1 MGQFVAQR
9 LVWSVFV
16 LFGVATA
23 VFVILHLS
31 GDPTA
36 LMLPADARPEDAAR
50 LRQAFGF
57 DRPLPIQYLDFL
69 WGALRGDL
77 GASLRFQQPALGL
90 VLERVPMTLL
100 LAVSGLTFA
109 IVLALPIGILSA
121 ARRGTWIDSFGMTLA
136 LLGQS
141 IPVFWLGLMLI
152 MVFAV
157 GLHWLPALGGG
168 GPDHLVLPTISLGM
182 FSAAATARLLRAGLI
197 DVLEQEYVRTARAK
211 GLGERSVLLGH
222 AVRNALIP
230 VVTMLGL
237 QFGALLGGALVTETI
252 FAWPG
257 MGRLLIQA
265 IYNRDYPL
273 AQAAILWLA
282 LIFVVVNLLVDVLY
296 AVLDPRIRY
305 AR

>member
-1 MGQFVAQR
+1 MGRYVAQR
-9 LVWSVFV
+9 LVWSGFV
-16 LFGVATA
+16 LFGVATV

-36 LMLPADARPEDAAR
+36 LMLPADARPEDAVR
-50 LRQAFGF
+50 LRHAFGF
-57 DRPLPIQYLDFL
+57 DRPLPVQYLDFL
-69 WGALRGDL
+69 WGAIRGDL
-77 GASLRFQQPALGL
+77 GSSLRFQQPALGL

-109 IVLALPIGILSA
+109 IILALPIGILSA
-121 ARRGTWIDSFGMTLA
+121 ARRGTWIDSVGMTVA

-141 IPVFWLGLMLI
+141 VPVFWLGLMLI

-157 GLHWLPALGGG
+157 GLHWLPAIGGG
-168 GPDHLVLPTISLGM
+168 GLDHLVLPTISLGM

-197 DVLEQEYVRTARAK
+197 EVLDQEFVRTARAK
-211 GLGERSVLLGH
+211 GLAERTVLLGH

-230 VVTMLGL
+230 VVTMLGV

-252 FAWPG
+252 FSWPG

-282 LIFVVVNLLVDVLY
+282 LIFVAVNLLVDLLY
-296 AVLDPRIRY
+296 GVLDPRIRY

>member
-1 MGQFVAQR
+1 MGRFVAQR
-9 LVWSVFV
+9 MVWSVFV

-23 VFVILHLS
+23 VFIILHLS

-50 LRQAFGF
+50 LRHAFGF
-57 DRPLPIQYLDFL
+57 DRPLPVQYVDFL
-69 WGALRGDL
+69 AGLLHGDL
-77 GASLRFQQPALGL
+77 GTSLRFQQPALGL

-100 LAVSGLTFA
+100 LAVSGLTFS
-109 IVLALPIGILSA
+109 IVLALPIGIMSA
-121 ARRGTWIDSFGMTLA
+121 ARRGTWIDSLGMSVA

-141 IPVFWLGLMLI
+141 VPVFWLGLMLI

-157 GLHWLPALGGG
+157 GLRWLPALGSGG
-168 GPDHLVLPTISLGM
+168 LDHLVLPTISLGL
-182 FSAAATARLLRAGLI
+182 FSAAATARLLRAGLVE
-197 DVLEQEYVRTARAK
+197 VLDQEYVRTARAK
-211 GLGERSVLLGH
+211 GLAEQRVLLGH
-222 AVRNALIP
+222 AIRNALIP

-282 LIFVVVNLLVDVLY
+282 LIFVAVNLLVDLLY
-296 AVLDPRIRY
+296 GALDPRIRY

>member
-36 LMLPADARPEDAAR
+36 LMLPADAQPEDAVR
-50 LRQAFGF
+50 LRHAFGF

-69 WGALRGDL
+69 WGAVRGDL

-121 ARRGTWIDSFGMTLA
+121 ARRGTWIDSLGMMLA

-141 IPVFWLGLMLI
+141 VPVFWLGLMLI

-157 GLHWLPALGGG
+157 GLHWLPALGSGG
-168 GPDHLVLPTISLGM
+168 LDHLVLPTISLGM

-197 DVLEQEYVRTARAK
+197 DVLEQEFVRTARAK
-211 GLGERSVLLGH
+211 GLAERSVLLGH

-282 LIFVVVNLLVDVLY
+282 LIFVAVNLLVDVLY

>member
-1 MGQFVAQR
+1 MARYVAQR

-23 VFVILHLS
+23 VFIILHLD

-50 LRQAFGF
+50 LRHAFGF

-69 WGALRGDL
+69 SGVLRGDL
-77 GASLRFQQPALGL
+77 GTSLRFQQPALGL

-100 LAVSGLTFA
+100 LALSGLTFS
-109 IVLALPIGILSA
+109 ILLALPIGIASA
-121 ARRGTWIDSFGMTLA
+121 ARRGTWIDSLGMTLA

-141 IPVFWLGLMLI
+141 VPVFWLGLMLI

-157 GLHWLPALGGG
+157 GLHWFPALGSG
-168 GPDHLVLPTISLGM
+168 GPDHLVLPTISLGL
-182 FSAAATARLLRAGLI
+182 FTAAATARLLRAGLVE
-197 DVLEQEYVRTARAK
+197 VLDQEFVRTARAK
-211 GLGERSVLLGH
+211 GLVERRVLLGH

-265 IYNRDYPL
+265 IYNRDYPV

-282 LIFVVVNLLVDVLY
+282 LIFVAVNLLVDLLY
-296 AVLDPRIRY
+296 GVLDPRIRY

>member
-1 MGQFVAQR
+1 MGRFAAQR
-9 LVWSVFV
+9 LAWSVFV

-23 VFVILHLS
+23 VFVILHLN

-36 LMLPADARPEDAAR
+36 LMLPADARPEDAER
-50 LRQAFGF
+50 LRHALGF
-57 DRPLPIQYLDFL
+57 DRPLPVQYLDFVGGL
-69 WGALRGDL
+69 VRGDF
-77 GASLRFQQPALGL
+77 GRSLRYDQPALQL

-100 LAVSGLTFA
+100 LAVSGLLFA
-109 IVLALPIGILSA
+109 IVLAVPIGILSA
-121 ARRGTWIDSFGMTLA
+121 ARRNTWVDHLGMAVA

-141 IPVFWLGLMLI
+141 IPVFWLGLVLI
-152 MVFAV
+152 LLFAV
-157 GLHWLPALGGG
+157 NLHWLPALGSGG
-168 GPDHLVLPTISLGM
+168 LDHLILPTVSLGM
-182 FSAAATARLLRAGLI
+182 FSAAATARLLRAGLS

-211 GLGERSVLLGH
+211 GLRERSVVLGH
-222 AVRNALIP
+222 GVRNALIP
-230 VVTMLGL
+230 VVTVLGI

-257 MGRLLIQA
+257 MGRLLVQA

-282 LIFVVVNLLVDVLY
+282 AMFVLVNLFVDLLY
-296 AVLDPRIRY
+296 GFLDPRIRH

>member
-1 MGQFVAQR
+1 MGRFVVQR
-9 LVWSVFV
+9 MVWSVFV

-23 VFVILHLS
+23 VFIILHLS

-50 LRQAFGF
+50 LRHAFGF
-57 DRPLPIQYLDFL
+57 DRPLPVQYVDFL
-69 WGALRGDL
+69 AGLLRGDL
-77 GASLRFQQPALGL
+77 GTSLRFQQPALGL

-100 LAVSGLTFA
+100 LALSGLTFS
-109 IVLALPIGILSA
+109 IVLALPIGIMSA
-121 ARRGTWIDSFGMTLA
+121 ARRGTWIDSLGMSVA

-141 IPVFWLGLMLI
+141 VPVFWLGLMLI

-157 GLHWLPALGGG
+157 GLHWLPALGSGG
-168 GPDHLVLPTISLGM
+168 LDHLVLPTISLGL
-182 FSAAATARLLRAGLI
+182 FSAAATARLLRAGLVE
-197 DVLEQEYVRTARAK
+197 VLDQEYVRTARAK
-211 GLGERSVLLGH
+211 GLAEQRVLLGH

-237 QFGALLGGALVTETI
+237 QFGALLGGALITETI

-282 LIFVVVNLLVDVLY
+282 LIFVAVNLLVDLLY
-296 AVLDPRIRY
+296 GALDPRIRY

>member
-1 MGQFVAQR
+1 M
-9 LVWSVFV
+9 
-16 LFGVATA
+16 
-23 VFVILHLS
+23 
-31 GDPTA
+31 
-36 LMLPADARPEDAAR
+36 M
-50 LRQAFGF
+50 
-57 DRPLPIQYLDFL
+57 
-69 WGALRGDL
+69 
-77 GASLRFQQPALGL
+77 
-90 VLERVPMTLL
+90 
-100 LAVSGLTFA
+100 
-109 IVLALPIGILSA
+109 
-121 ARRGTWIDSFGMTLA
+121 LA

-152 MVFAV
+152 MLFAV
-157 GLHWLPALGGG
+157 GLHWLPALGSG

-197 DVLEQEYVRTARAK
+197 DVLEQEFVRTARAK
-211 GLGERSVLLGH
+211 GLAERSVLLGH

-282 LIFVVVNLLVDVLY
+282 LIFVAVNLLVDVLY
-296 AVLDPRIRY
+296 AALDPRIRY
-305 AR
+305 AH

>member
-1 MGQFVAQR
+1 MWQFVAQR

-36 LMLPADARPEDAAR
+36 LMLPADARPEDAVR
-50 LRQAFGF
+50 LRHAFGF

-77 GASLRFQQPALGL
+77 GVSLRFQQPALGL

-121 ARRGTWIDSFGMTLA
+121 ARRGTWIDSLGMMLA

-152 MVFAV
+152 MLFAV
-157 GLHWLPALGGG
+157 GLHWLPALGSG

-197 DVLEQEYVRTARAK
+197 DVLEQEFVRTARAK
-211 GLGERSVLLGH
+211 GLAERSVLLGH

-282 LIFVVVNLLVDVLY
+282 LIFVAVNLLVDVLY
-296 AVLDPRIRY
+296 AALDPRIRY
-305 AR
+305 AH

>member
-1 MGQFVAQR
+1 MERYVAQR

-16 LFGVATA
+16 AFGVATA

-36 LMLPADARPEDAAR
+36 LMLPPDARPEDAAR
-50 LRQAFGF
+50 LRHAFGF
-57 DRPLPIQYLDFL
+57 DRPLPVQYADFM
-69 WGALRGDL
+69 WGLIRGDF
-77 GASLRFQQPALGL
+77 GMSIRFQQPAMGL
-90 VLERVPMTLL
+90 VLERVPATLL
-100 LAVSGLTFA
+100 LATSGLAFA
-109 IVLALPIGILSA
+109 MVLALPVGILSA
-121 ARRGTWIDSFGMTLA
+121 ARRGTWIDSLGMAVA

-141 IPVFWLGLMLI
+141 VPVFWLGLMLI
-152 MVFAV
+152 LIFAV
-157 GLHWLPALGGG
+157 GLHWLPSLGGG
-168 GPDHLVLPTISLGM
+168 GADHLVLPTISLGM
-182 FSAAATARLLRAGLI
+182 FSAAATARMLRAGLTE
-197 DVLEQEYVRTARAK
+197 VLEQEYIRTARAK
-211 GLGERSVLLGH
+211 GLRERAVLLRH

-230 VVTMLGL
+230 VITMLGL

-257 MGRLLIQA
+257 MGRLLVQA

-282 LIFVVVNLLVDVLY
+282 FIFVVVNLVVDLLY
-296 AVLDPRIRY
+296 ATLDPRIRL

>member
-1 MGQFVAQR
+1 MGRFVAQR
-9 LVWSVFV
+9 MVWSVFV

-23 VFVILHLS
+23 VFIILHLS

-50 LRQAFGF
+50 LRHAFGF
-57 DRPLPIQYLDFL
+57 DRPLTLQYLDFL
-69 WGALRGDL
+69 SGLLHGDL
-77 GASLRFQQPALGL
+77 GTSLRFQQPALGL

-100 LAVSGLTFA
+100 LALSGLTFS
-109 IVLALPIGILSA
+109 IVLALPIGIMSA
-121 ARRGTWIDSFGMTLA
+121 ARRGTWIDSLGMSVA

-141 IPVFWLGLMLI
+141 VPVFWLGLMLI

-157 GLHWLPALGGG
+157 GLRWLPALGSGG
-168 GPDHLVLPTISLGM
+168 LDHLVLPTISLGL
-182 FSAAATARLLRAGLI
+182 FSAAATARLLRAGLVE
-197 DVLEQEYVRTARAK
+197 VLDQEYVRTARAK
-211 GLGERSVLLGH
+211 GLAEQRVLLGH
-222 AVRNALIP
+222 AIRNALIP

-282 LIFVVVNLLVDVLY
+282 LIFVAVNLLVDLLY
-296 AVLDPRIRY
+296 GALDPRIRY

>member
-1 MGQFVAQR
+1 VGRFVAQR

-23 VFVILHLS
+23 VFIILHLS

-36 LMLPADARPEDAAR
+36 LLLPADARPEDAAR
-50 LRQAFGF
+50 LRHAFGF

-69 WGALRGDL
+69 AGLLHGDL
-77 GASLRFQQPALGL
+77 GTSLRFQQPALGL

-100 LAVSGLTFA
+100 LAVSGLTFSIA
-109 IVLALPIGILSA
+109 LALPIGIVSA
-121 ARRGTWIDSFGMTLA
+121 AKRGTWLDSLGMTVA

-141 IPVFWLGLMLI
+141 VPVFWLGLMLI

-157 GLHWLPALGGG
+157 GLHWLPALGSGG
-168 GPDHLVLPTISLGM
+168 LDHLVLPTISLGM
-182 FSAAATARLLRAGLI
+182 FSAAATARLLRAGLVE
-197 DVLEQEYVRTARAK
+197 VLDQEYVRTARAK

-222 AVRNALIP
+222 AMRNALIP

-282 LIFVVVNLLVDVLY
+282 LIFVVVNLLVDLLY
-296 AVLDPRIRY
+296 GALDPRIRY

>member
-1 MGQFVAQR
+1 MGRFVAQR
-9 LVWSVFV
+9 MVWSVFV

-23 VFVILHLS
+23 VFIILHLS

-50 LRQAFGF
+50 LRHAFGF
-57 DRPLPIQYLDFL
+57 DRPLPVQYVDFL
-69 WGALRGDL
+69 AGLLHGDL
-77 GASLRFQQPALGL
+77 GTSLRFQQPALGL

-100 LAVSGLTFA
+100 LAVSGLTFS
-109 IVLALPIGILSA
+109 IVLALPIGIMSA
-121 ARRGTWIDSFGMTLA
+121 ARRGTWIDSLGMSVA

-141 IPVFWLGLMLI
+141 VPVFWLGLMLI

-157 GLHWLPALGGG
+157 GLHWLPALGSGG
-168 GPDHLVLPTISLGM
+168 LDHLVLPTISLGL
-182 FSAAATARLLRAGLI
+182 FSAAATARLLRAGLVE
-197 DVLEQEYVRTARAK
+197 VLDQEYVRTARAK
-211 GLGERSVLLGH
+211 GLAEQRVLLGH
-222 AVRNALIP
+222 AIRNALIP

-282 LIFVVVNLLVDVLY
+282 LIFVAVNLLVDLLY
-296 AVLDPRIRY
+296 GALDPRIRY